1 MTPMFDPDALH
12 RAVTDALNKAPEGHR
27 NAFVVV
33 ATTSG
38 GVQAVLAHQVND
50 NIEIEAIWGLN
61 ERHKPEAEVAVR
73 ATW

>member
-1 MTPMFDPDALH
+1 MTPMFDPQALH
-12 RAVTDALNKAPEGHR
+12 SAVTEALDKAPEGHR

-33 ATTSG
+33 ATTNG

-61 ERHKPEAEVAVR
+61 ERHKPEGGLAVR

>member
-1 MTPMFDPDALH
+1 MFDPQALH
-12 RAVTDALNKAPEGHR
+12 SAVTDALNKAPADHR

-61 ERHKPEAEVAVR
+61 ERHKPEAGVAVR

>member
-1 MTPMFDPDALH
+1 MTPMFDPQALH
-12 RAVTDALNKAPEGHR
+12 SAVTQALDKAPEGHR

-33 ATTSG
+33 ATTTG

-61 ERHKPEAEVAVR
+61 ERHKPEGGLAVR